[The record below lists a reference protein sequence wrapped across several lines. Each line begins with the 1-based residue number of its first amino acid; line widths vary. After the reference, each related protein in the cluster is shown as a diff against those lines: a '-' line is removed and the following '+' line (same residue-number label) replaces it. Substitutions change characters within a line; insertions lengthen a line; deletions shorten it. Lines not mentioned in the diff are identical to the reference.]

1 MAKVKP
7 KKIEIAF
14 CEHCGKHVKFHL
26 DWEGCVWPT
35 NKGIVSYRELYAY
48 CPHCYRQIYVPAV
61 NDVNIYRRE
70 KAYAEKVPSPVQ
82 IPIAAG
88 ELAKKIEGQLK
99 TKSTEK
105 TEQGKE
111 ILKKMFEGRE
121 QNG

>member
-14 CEHCGKHVKFHL
+14 CEHCGKQVKFHL
-26 DWEGCVWPT
+26 DWEGCVWTT
-35 NKGIVSYRELYAY
+35 NKGIVNYKELYAY
-48 CPHCYRQIYVPAV
+48 CPHCYHQIYVPAV

-88 ELAKKIEGQLK
+88 ELAKKIEEQLK
-99 TKSTEK
+99 MKSTEE